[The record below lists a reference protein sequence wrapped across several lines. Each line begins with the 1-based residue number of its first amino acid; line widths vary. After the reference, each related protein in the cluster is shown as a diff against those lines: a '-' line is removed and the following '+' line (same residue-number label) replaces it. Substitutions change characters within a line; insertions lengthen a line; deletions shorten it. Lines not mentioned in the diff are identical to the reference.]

1 MCFVEL
7 GLLALRCPCASE
19 EMLLRDFSLMTMLN
33 ICQFHVVAKAIKTDL
48 GPFFGLETNGEP
60 VGVP

>member
-1 MCFVEL
+1 
-7 GLLALRCPCASE
+7 
-19 EMLLRDFSLMTMLN
+19 MLLRDFSLMTMLN